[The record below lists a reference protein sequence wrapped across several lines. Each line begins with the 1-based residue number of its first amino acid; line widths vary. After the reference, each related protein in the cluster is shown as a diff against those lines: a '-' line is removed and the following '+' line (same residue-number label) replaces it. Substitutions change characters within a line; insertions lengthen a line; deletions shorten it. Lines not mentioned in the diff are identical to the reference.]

1 MSPENHEEI
10 IVKTKFL
17 DRNLNHLIEKC
28 ITITEK
34 DDTNDNRGAGKV
46 QSKTI
51 SSHAAFSLAAAK
63 SDHLSKLNLDTGS
76 MVEVKIVFFMFSN
89 ISLSTAQ

>member
-1 MSPENHEEI
+1 MCRQKI
-10 IVKTKFL
+10 TGKIFVKRTFL
-17 DRNLNHLIEKC
+17 DRNFNHFIKNF

-34 DDTNDNRGAGKV
+34 DDTNDVRGAGKV

-51 SSHAAFSLAAAK
+51 SSQAAFSLAAAK

-76 MVEVKIVFFMFSN
+76 MVEVNFEN
-89 ISLSTAQ
+89 